1 MNIAQNIE
9 RGRRI
14 FPRKTALIFE
24 CQCFSYQELDEKANR
39 VANGLQSLGIQK
51 GDRIA
56 LYLPNIPEFVFAYF
70 GILKLGAVVVSINA
84 MLKRDEVWYILNDSG
99 SKAIITTE
107 KLRENVPDRDLVDL
121 QRILLANSPN
131 ATDLKLEELMSF
143 SSPNFQNVE
152 MEPKDPA
159 TIVYTSGT
167 TGFSK
172 GAVLSHGNV
181 VSNMHS
187 HRYSCG
193 ITPNDKLLLYLPLFH
208 CFGQN
213 AILNSGLNAG
223 ATIILQRRFKL
234 EQVVEAIAQQGA
246 TMFFGVP
253 TVFTKLLEANLNE
266 LDWRSIRYYFSAAA
280 NLPIEIVR
288 RWEQKFGYPIY
299 QGYGLTETSPCAS
312 YNHPWK
318 YKTGSIGMPI
328 DNVEMKVVDR
338 NGEEV
343 PIGELGEIIIRGPN
357 VMLGYWNRPEETAKA
372 IVNGW
377 FYTGDIG
384 RMDEDGD
391 FYIVDRLKDMINVSG
406 FKVYPSEVE
415 RIFYQHP
422 AVAEVAVYGVFDS
435 IKGEVVYA
443 NVRLLPEK
451 LATETELLAFCQE
464 RMANYK
470 VPQVIKLVDSL
481 PKNATGKILKRVLR
495 EEVMIGNKHL

>member
-24 CQCFSYQELDEKANR
+24 CECFSYEELDEKANR

-51 GDRIA
+51 GDRVA
-56 LYLPNIPEFVFAYF
+56 LYLPNIPEFIFAYF
-70 GILKLGAVVVSINA
+70 GIQKLGAVLVSINV
-84 MLKRDEVWYILNDSG
+84 MLKRDEIWYILNDSG
-99 SKAIITTE
+99 SKAIVTTE
-107 KLRENVPDRDLVDL
+107 KLCPNVPRQDLVCL
-121 QRILLANSPN
+121 EKVLLTGSANG
-131 ATDLKLEELMSF
+131 TDLSLEELMAM
-143 SSPNFQNVE
+143 SSPIFQSAD

-167 TGFSK
+167 TGFPK

-187 HRYSCG
+187 QRYSCG
-193 ITPNDKLLLYLPLFH
+193 IAPHDKLLLYLPLFH

-223 ATIILQRRFKL
+223 ATIILQRRFKP
-234 EQVVEAIAQQGA
+234 EQVVQAIAQEGA

-253 TVFTKLLEANLNE
+253 TVFAKLLEANLNE
-266 LDWRSIRYYFSAAA
+266 LDWRSVRYYFSAAA
-280 NLPIEIVR
+280 NLPVEIVR
-288 RWEQKFGYPIY
+288 RWEEKFGRPIY

-328 DNVEMKVVDR
+328 DNVEMKVVDE
-338 NGEEV
+338 NSEEV
-343 PIGELGEIIIRGPN
+343 PVGELGQIIIRGPN
-357 VMLGYWNRPEETAKA
+357 VMLGYWNRPEETAK
-372 IVNGW
+372 VLKNGW

-384 RMDEDGD
+384 YMDEDGD
-391 FYIVDRLKDMINVSG
+391 FYLVDRLKDMINVSG

-422 AVAEVAVYGVFDS
+422 SVAEAAVYGVVDR

-443 NVRLLPEK
+443 NVRLLTG
-451 LATETELLAFCQE
+451 ASITEAELMTFCQE

-470 VPQVIKLVDSL
+470 VPQTIKLVDSL
-481 PKNATGKILKRVLR
+481 PKNATGKILKTVLR
-495 EEVMIGNKHL
+495 KEAVLEK

>member
-14 FPRKTALIFE
+14 FPRKTALTFE
-24 CQCFSYQELDEKANR
+24 CQYFSYEQLDEMANR
-39 VANGLQSLGIQK
+39 VANGLQSLGIKK
-51 GDRIA
+51 GDRVA
-56 LYLPNIPEFVFAYF
+56 LYLPNLPEFVFTYF
-70 GILKLGAVVVSINA
+70 GILKLGAVVVSINV
-84 MLKRDEVWYILNDSG
+84 MLRRDEVWYILNDSG

-107 KLRENVPDRDLVDL
+107 NLRLNVPDRDLVEL
-121 QRILLANSPN
+121 QSVLLVESSNVSG
-131 ATDLKLEELMSF
+131 LSLEELMVNA
-143 SSPNFQNVE
+143 SPIFQSVE

-167 TGFSK
+167 TGFPK

-187 HRYSCG
+187 QRYSCG
-193 ITPNDKLLLYLPLFH
+193 MTANDKLLLYLPLFH

-223 ATIILQRRFKL
+223 ATIILQRRFKP
-234 EQVVEAIAQQGA
+234 EQIVQAIAQEGA

-253 TVFTKLLEANLNE
+253 TVFAKLLEANLNE
-266 LDWRSIRYYFSAAA
+266 LDWRSVRYYFSAAA

-288 RWEQKFGYPIY
+288 RWEQKFGRPIY

-328 DNVEMKVVDR
+328 DNVEMKVVD
-338 NGEEV
+338 EDDLEV
-343 PIGELGEIIIRGPN
+343 PIGEWGEIIIRGPN
-357 VMLGYWNRPEETAKA
+357 VMLGYWKKPEETAKA
-372 IVNGW
+372 IKNGW
-377 FYTGDIG
+377 FHTGDIG
-384 RMDEDGD
+384 YMDEDGD
-391 FYIVDRLKDMINVSG
+391 FYIVDRLKDMINVCG

-415 RIFYQHP
+415 RVFYQHP
-422 AVAEVAVYGVFDS
+422 AVAEVAVYGVADG
-435 IKGEVVYA
+435 IKGEVIYA
-443 NVRLLPEK
+443 NVRLL
-451 LATETELLAFCQE
+451 AGELVTIDELMDFCRE

-470 VPQVIKLVDSL
+470 VPQVINLVDSL
-481 PKNATGKILKRVLR
+481 PKNATGKILKTVLR
-495 EEVMIGNKHL
+495 EEAIMEKKQL

>member
-24 CQCFSYQELDEKANR
+24 GQCFSYEELDERANR
-39 VANGLQSLGIQK
+39 VANGLQNLGIKK
-51 GDRIA
+51 GDRVA
-56 LYLPNIPEFVFAYF
+56 LYLPNIPEFIFAYF
-70 GILKLGAVVVSINA
+70 GIQKLGAVLVSINV
-84 MLKRDEVWYILNDSG
+84 MLKRDEIWYILNDSG

-121 QRILLANSPN
+121 RRVLLTDSPN
-131 ATDLKLEELMSF
+131 ATGLKLEELMAI
-143 SSPNFQNVE
+143 SSPIFQCVE

-167 TGFSK
+167 TGFPK

-187 HRYSCG
+187 QRYSCG

-234 EQVVEAIAQQGA
+234 ERVVQAIAQEGA

-253 TVFTKLLEANLNE
+253 TVFAKLLEENLDEFN
-266 LDWRSIRYYFSAAA
+266 WHSVRYYFSAAA
-280 NLPIEIVR
+280 NLPVEIVR
-288 RWEQKFGYPIY
+288 RWEEKFGRPIY

-328 DNVEMKVVDR
+328 DNVEMKVVDEK
-338 NGEEV
+338 GEEV
-343 PIGELGEIIIRGPN
+343 PVGELGEIIIRGPN
-357 VMLGYWNRPEETAKA
+357 VMLGYWNRPEETAKV
-372 IVNGW
+372 IKNGW
-377 FYTGDIG
+377 LYTGDIG

-391 FYIVDRLKDMINVSG
+391 FYLVDRLKDMINVSG

-422 AVAEVAVYGVFDS
+422 AVAEAAVYGVADG
-435 IKGEVVYA
+435 IKGEVIYA
-443 NVRLLPEK
+443 NVRLLAGESI
-451 LATETELLAFCQE
+451 TEAELMTFCRE

-470 VPQVIKLVDSL
+470 VPHKIELVDSL
-481 PKNATGKILKRVLR
+481 PKNATGKILKTVLR
-495 EEVMIGNKHL
+495 EEAMMRKQ